1 MVVDMSLL
9 TRDQIL
15 QAQDIA
21 REEISVPEWG
31 GSVLVR
37 GLTGQERD
45 AYEATIMRLNGTN
58 AQMNLVNARAKLVA
72 RSIIDEEGNR
82 LFGDDDVAL
91 LAKKSAA
98 ALERVFNVA
107 QRLSGLTS
115 SDLDELA
122 KASANGQPEG
132 LPTSWG

>member
-1 MVVDMSLL
+1 MALL
-9 TRDQIL
+9 NRDQIL

-21 REEISVPEWG
+21 RESVAVPEWG
-31 GSVLVR
+31 GEVLVR

-58 AQMNLVNARAKLVA
+58 AQMNLMNARAKLVA
-72 RSIIDEEGNR
+72 RSVIDESGER

-107 QRLSGLTS
+107 QRLSGLS
-115 SDLDELA
+115 KSDMEELS
-122 KASANGQPEG
+122 KNSMNGQREG
-132 LPTSWG
+132 LPSA

>member
-1 MVVDMSLL
+1 MNLL

-21 REEISVPEWG
+21 RETVSVPEWG
-31 GSVLVR
+31 GDVLVR

-72 RSIIDEEGNR
+72 RSVIDENGDR
-82 LFGDDDVAL
+82 LFADDDVAL
-91 LAKKSAA
+91 LARKSAA

-107 QRLSGLTS
+107 QRLSGLS
-115 SDLDELA
+115 SADIDELA
-122 KASANGQPEG
+122 KTSANGQLENSPI
-132 LPTSWG
+132 S

>member
-1 MVVDMSLL
+1 MRLL

-21 REEISVPEWG
+21 RETVSVPEWG

-72 RSIIDEEGNR
+72 RSVIDENGER
-82 LFGDDDVAL
+82 LFGDEDVAL
-91 LAKKSAA
+91 LSKKSAA
-98 ALERVFNVA
+98 ALERVFGVA

-122 KASANGQPEG
+122 KASANGQPDVS
-132 LPTSWG
+132 PTSWG

>member
-1 MVVDMSLL
+1 MDVDMSLL

-21 REEISVPEWG
+21 RETVAVPEWG
-31 GSVLVR
+31 GDVLVR

-45 AYEATIMRLNGTN
+45 AYEATIMSLNGTN
-58 AQMNLVNARAKLVA
+58 ARMNLVNARAKLVA
-72 RSIIDEEGNR
+72 RSVVDEDGAR
-82 LFGDDDVAL
+82 LFGDEDVAL

-98 ALERVFNVA
+98 ALERVFSVA

-115 SDLDELA
+115 SDIDELA
-122 KASANGQPEG
+122 KASANGQLENSPI
-132 LPTSWG
+132 S